1 MDTCLNIERFK
12 QNLIHTINSSQLTVG
27 CALYVLKDAYNE
39 LYLAYKEGML
49 QEQNGESFHTEKEEY
64 NLIETQEVTENDEQ
78 NND

>member
-1 MDTCLNIERFK
+1 MFDCIVDL
-12 QNLIHTINSSQLTVG
+12 Q
-27 CALYVLKDAYNE
+27 DAYNE

-64 NLIETQEVTENDEQ
+64 DLIETQEVTENDEQ